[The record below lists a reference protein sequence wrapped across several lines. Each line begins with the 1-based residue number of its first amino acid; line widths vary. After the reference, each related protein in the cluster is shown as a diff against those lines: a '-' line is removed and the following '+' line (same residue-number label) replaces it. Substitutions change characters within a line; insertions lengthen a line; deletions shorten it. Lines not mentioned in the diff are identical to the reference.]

1 MPRLP
6 TSGSSLMTPCRE
18 ESELK
23 RVLSELCRGSIFDD
37 AAVHQYYMTLASLI
51 GGWLSERARLETV
64 PVKNALLTM
73 AKNLGEASA
82 LLSGLETG
90 VRTDIEIAVASRVQ
104 NLMALNPTIGSL
116 DSARAMLGS
125 FRRDAVSI
133 SHTCMVAAADLP
145 SLPEKRG
152 RKTKDWYDS
161 FTTLLLS
168 IAEKAGFRPTL
179 YKDREAKGE
188 PPAGWLLDAARELET
203 FLPAEM
209 RSPSDVARYKRLER
223 GKDSLGKTR
232 RQNSSSR

>member
-104 NLMALNPTIGSL
+104 NLMALNPTIGSR
-116 DSARAMLGS
+116 DSARAILGS
-125 FRRDAVSI
+125 SV
-133 SHTCMVAAADLP
+133 SHTPAWLPQRTFRVFPKSAA
-145 SLPEKRG
+145 EKR
-152 RKTKDWYDS
+152 KTG
-161 FTTLLLS
+161 TIPL
-168 IAEKAGFRPTL
+168 R
-179 YKDREAKGE
+179 
-188 PPAGWLLDAARELET
+188 
-203 FLPAEM
+203 
-209 RSPSDVARYKRLER
+209 RSY
-223 GKDSLGKTR
+223 
-232 RQNSSSR
+232 

>member
-1 MPRLP
+1 
-6 TSGSSLMTPCRE
+6 MTPCRE

-104 NLMALNPTIGSL
+104 NLMALNPTIGSR
-116 DSARAMLGS
+116 DSARAILGS

>member
-1 MPRLP
+1 
-6 TSGSSLMTPCRE
+6 MTPCRE

-23 RVLSELCRGSIFDD
+23 CVLSELCPGTIFDD
-37 AAVHQYYMTLASLI
+37 DAVHQLYTTLASLV
-51 GGWLSERARLETV
+51 GGWLSEQARLETS

-90 VRTDIEIAVASRVQ
+90 VRSDIEIAIASRVQ

-116 DSARAMLGS
+116 DSARALLGS
-125 FRRDAVSI
+125 FRRDAISI
-133 SHTCMVAAADLP
+133 SLTCMVAAADLP
-145 SLPEKRG
+145 SHPEKRG
-152 RKTKDWYDS
+152 RKAKDWYDS

-168 IAEKAGFRPTL
+168 IAEKAGIRPTL
-179 YKDREAKGE
+179 YKDREAEYE
-188 PPAGWLLDAARELET
+188 PPVGWLLDAARELET

-223 GKDSLGKTR
+223 SKDNLGKTR
-232 RQNSSSR
+232 RQNSPSR

>member
-1 MPRLP
+1 
-6 TSGSSLMTPCRE
+6 MTPCRE

-73 AKNLGEASA
+73 AKNLGEASV

-104 NLMALNPTIGSL
+104 NLMALNPTIGSR
-116 DSARAMLGS
+116 DSARAILGS

-145 SLPEKRG
+145 SHPAEKR
-152 RKTKDWYDS
+152 KTG
-161 FTTLLLS
+161 TIPL
-168 IAEKAGFRPTL
+168 R
-179 YKDREAKGE
+179 
-188 PPAGWLLDAARELET
+188 
-203 FLPAEM
+203 
-209 RSPSDVARYKRLER
+209 RSY
-223 GKDSLGKTR
+223 
-232 RQNSSSR
+232 

>member
-1 MPRLP
+1 
-6 TSGSSLMTPCRE
+6 MTPCRE

-104 NLMALNPTIGSL
+104 NLMALNPTIGSR
-116 DSARAMLGS
+116 DSARAILGS

-145 SLPEKRG
+145 SHPEKRG

>member
-104 NLMALNPTIGSL
+104 NLMALNPTIGSR

-145 SLPEKRG
+145 SYPEKRG

>member
-1 MPRLP
+1 
-6 TSGSSLMTPCRE
+6 MTPCRE

-90 VRTDIEIAVASRVQ
+90 VGSDIEIAVASRVQ
-104 NLMALNPTIGSL
+104 NLMALNPTIGSR
-116 DSARAMLGS
+116 DSARAILGS

-145 SLPEKRG
+145 SHPEKRG